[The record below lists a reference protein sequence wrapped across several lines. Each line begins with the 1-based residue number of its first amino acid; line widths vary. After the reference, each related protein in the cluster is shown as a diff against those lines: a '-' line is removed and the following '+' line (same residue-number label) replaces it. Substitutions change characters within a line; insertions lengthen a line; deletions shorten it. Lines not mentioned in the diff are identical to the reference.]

1 MSTGNKASKTFLSI
15 IIIQIKT
22 INVNFMLRQVT
33 NGKGSII
40 EPKRKLYSNVKGL
53 TIFSKYVDF
62 PLQLL
67 RS

>member
-1 MSTGNKASKTFLSI
+1 
-15 IIIQIKT
+15 
-22 INVNFMLRQVT
+22 MLRQVT

-40 EPKRKLYSNVKGL
+40 ERKRKLYSNVKGL
-53 TIFSKYVDF
+53 TIISKYVDF